1 MVEAYLTL
9 GVTMEAQRNAAVLGA
24 NFPGSPWYADAY
36 ALMTDR
42 GQTMA
47 VTPANEP
54 RRLRNLFGL
63 GRSSAPA
70 PAAAQQPSSPAI
82 APPAS

>member
-24 NFPGSPWYADAY
+24 IFPGSPWYAEAY
-36 ALMTDR
+36 RLMTNR

-47 VTPANEP
+47 VTPTGGP

-70 PAAAQQPSSPAI
+70 PATQAPSPAL